1 MFPLDIEGWQR
12 RRKRVDTKMEAVV
25 STPFE
30 RALAALDQLPPAD
43 QEAVMKIVLARRRE
57 DNANRVLRESQAT
70 YREAPKMRTL
80 VLEMPE
86 DVADALRV
94 PPGEQEVRLRQELAV
109 RLYQKGLLSFGKAR
123 ELAGISKWAFHV
135 LLGNEGV
142 TRSYDAEELRQDLVT
157 LERLP

>member
-1 MFPLDIEGWQR
+1 
-12 RRKRVDTKMEAVV
+12 MEAAV

-30 RALAALDQLPPAD
+30 RALEVIDQLPPAD
-43 QEAVMKIVLARRRE
+43 QVALLEIVRARRLGQ
-57 DNANRVLRESQAT
+57 DTFQGMRESRAS
-70 YREAPKMRTL
+70 YGEELEMRTL

-86 DVADALRV
+86 GVADALRV
-94 PPGEQEVRLRQELAV
+94 PPTEQEVRLRQELAI
-109 RLYQKGLLSFGKAR
+109 RLYQKALLSFGKAR

-142 TRSYDAEELRQDLVT
+142 TRSYDLEELRQDLAT

>member
-1 MFPLDIEGWQR
+1 
-12 RRKRVDTKMEAVV
+12 MEAAV

-30 RALAALDQLPPAD
+30 RALEVIDQLPPAD
-43 QEAVMKIVLARRRE
+43 QVALLEIVRARRL
-57 DNANRVLRESQAT
+57 DQDTFQGLRESRASYGEELKT
-70 YREAPKMRTL
+70 RTL

-86 DVADALRV
+86 GVADALRV
-94 PPGEQEVRLRQELAV
+94 PPTEQEVRLRQELAI
-109 RLYQKGLLSFGKAR
+109 RLYQKALLSFGKAR

-142 TRSYDAEELRQDLVT
+142 TRSYDLEELRQDLTT

>member
-1 MFPLDIEGWQR
+1 MSETQ
-12 RRKRVDTKMEAVV
+12 
-25 STPFE
+25 FE
-30 RALAALDQLPPAD
+30 RALDAVDQLPLAD
-43 QEAVMKIVLARRRE
+43 QLALLEIVRARRLGQ
-57 DNANRVLRESQAT
+57 DTFHGLRESRASYGEELET
-70 YREAPKMRTL
+70 RTL

-86 DVADALRV
+86 DAADALRV
-94 PPGEQEVRLRQELAV
+94 PPTEQEVRLRQELAI

-142 TRSYDAEELRQDLVT
+142 TRSYDIEELRQDLAT